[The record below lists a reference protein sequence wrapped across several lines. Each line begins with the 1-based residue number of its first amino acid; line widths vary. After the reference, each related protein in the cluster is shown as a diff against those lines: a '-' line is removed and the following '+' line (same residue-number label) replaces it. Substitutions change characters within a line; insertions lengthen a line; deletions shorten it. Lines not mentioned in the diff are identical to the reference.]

1 MIMSKGHFKSAGE
14 SISHGDASV
23 LFPITELDATV
34 HQHRDAERTLEAAEG
49 SDVIAVAPTSLA
61 SSYFLTQHVLT
72 AVLVDT
78 LSPAV
83 QSHLDHALDGSIEQ
97 FELIQ
102 IGKWTA
108 QSPNHSLNEFTGA

>member
-1 MIMSKGHFKSAGE
+1 MLNGHFRSARE

-23 LFPITELDATV
+23 LFPVTDLDATI
-34 HQHRDAERTLEAAEG
+34 HQHRDAELTLEAAEG

-72 AVLVDT
+72 AIPVDT
-78 LSPAV
+78 LSPV
-83 QSHLDHALDGSIEQ
+83 LESHLDDALDGSIEQ

-102 IGKWTA
+102 IGKWTVE
-108 QSPNHSLNEFTGA
+108 SPNYSLNEFTDA